1 MVGDGKAALSRMEF
15 WAKCVAR
22 EGKGFM
28 PNKNEI
34 PPLFSHML
42 NSFGLKDMFAPGL
55 T

>member
-1 MVGDGKAALSRMEF
+1 MVGDGGSFLSCTEF
-15 WAKCVAR
+15 WAKYVAR

-34 PPLFSHML
+34 PPLSSHIL
-42 NSFGLKDMFAPGL
+42 DSFGLKDMFAPGL